1 MKPKQWQVAITDDIQ
16 TYHEI
21 VRNLNER
28 LGADIEIV
36 PAVTRT
42 PQEFI
47 ASTRRCHALVG
58 GDYQIGREVIEQ
70 LECCLIIAQNG
81 VGYDHIDLEAAGQQG
96 IRVTNVPDYGSGEVA
111 VHALTLMLA
120 LARRLPMYDKIVRAG
135 CWDKL
140 GAGKILRL
148 SEATLGIL
156 GLGRIGR
163 SLAKQASAL
172 ECRIIASDP
181 YVPVEVFAEYNVKSV
196 DLPTL
201 VTESDYLA
209 LCANY
214 TPETHHLIGANEFAQ
229 MKSTTVLVNTARGKL
244 MDEQAL
250 IEALKSR
257 QIAAA
262 GLDVF
267 TQEPLPLDSPL
278 RTLDNVILT
287 PHAAW
292 YSVGSLRA
300 QAARTA
306 NEVTLALTGKPS
318 NYALVDPPLLFNRL

>member
-1 MKPKQWQVAITDDIQ
+1 M
-16 TYHEI
+16 
-21 VRNLNER
+21 
-28 LGADIEIV
+28 
-36 PAVTRT
+36 
-42 PQEFI
+42 
-47 ASTRRCHALVG
+47 
-58 GDYQIGREVIEQ
+58 
-70 LECCLIIAQNG
+70 
-81 VGYDHIDLEAAGQQG
+81 
-96 IRVTNVPDYGSGEVA
+96 
-111 VHALTLMLA
+111 
-120 LARRLPMYDKIVRAG
+120 VRAG
-135 CWDKL
+135 RWDKL

-172 ECRIIASDP
+172 GCRIIASDP
-181 YVPVEVFAEYNVKSV
+181 YVPVEVFAEYNVEPV

-201 VTESDYLA
+201 VTESDYLS

-214 TPETHHLIGANEFAQ
+214 TPETHHIIGANEFAQ
-229 MKSTTVLVNTARGKL
+229 MKPTTVLVNTARGKL

-250 IEALKSR
+250 IEALKSG
-257 QIAAA
+257 QIVAA

-292 YSVGSLRA
+292 YSVSSLRT

-306 NEVTLALTGKPS
+306 NEVTLALTGQPT
-318 NYALVDPPLLFNRL
+318 NYALVDPPLPLNRL